1 MGDLMKY
8 SKFYLDQFFN
18 SINEYQSKV
27 ELLILANSFVQKT
40 EKIRWIMALNQLMN
54 WQSMSERSGVWTYY
68 EVLEIDSANVLISIL
83 REYDERIILE
93 NYCKGIDNYLNEEI
107 MNEVDNWIG
116 CNETEIDRFIEHI
129 FLMHRDWF
137 YNYSAVTP

>member
-40 EKIRWIMALNQLMN
+40 DNIRWVMALNQLMN

-68 EVLEIDSANVLISIL
+68 EVLEIDSANVLIRIL

-93 NYCKGIDNYLNEEI
+93 NYYKGIDNYLNEEI

-129 FLMHRDWF
+129 FLVHRDWF

>member
-1 MGDLMKY
+1 MEY

-40 EKIRWIMALNQLMN
+40 EKIRWVMALNQLMN

-129 FLMHRDWF
+129 FLMHRNWF

>member
-1 MGDLMKY
+1 MKY

-27 ELLILANSFVQKT
+27 ELLILANSFMQKT
-40 EKIRWIMALNQLMN
+40 DNIRWVMALNQLMN

-68 EVLEIDSANVLISIL
+68 EVLQIESANVLIRIL

-93 NYCKGIDNYLNEEI
+93 NYCKGIDSYLNEEI

>member
-40 EKIRWIMALNQLMN
+40 EKIRWVMALNQLMN

-68 EVLEIDSANVLISIL
+68 EVLEIDSANVLIRIL

-116 CNETEIDRFIEHI
+116 CNETKIDRFIEHI

>member
-1 MGDLMKY
+1 MKY

-27 ELLILANSFVQKT
+27 ELLILANSFMQKT
-40 EKIRWIMALNQLMN
+40 ENIRWVMALNQLMN

-68 EVLEIDSANVLISIL
+68 EVLEIDSANVLIRIL

-129 FLMHRDWF
+129 CLMHRDWF

>member
-27 ELLILANSFVQKT
+27 ELLILANSFMQKT
-40 EKIRWIMALNQLMN
+40 DNIRWVMALNQLMN

-68 EVLEIDSANVLISIL
+68 EVLEIDSANVLISVL

-93 NYCKGIDNYLNEEI
+93 NYYKGIDNYLNEEI

>member
-1 MGDLMKY
+1 MKY

-27 ELLILANSFVQKT
+27 ELLILANLFMQKT
-40 EKIRWIMALNQLMN
+40 ENIRWVMALNQLMN

-68 EVLEIDSANVLISIL
+68 EVLEIDSANVLIRIL
-83 REYDERIILE
+83 REYDDRIILE

-137 YNYSAVTP
+137 YNFSAVTP

>member
-27 ELLILANSFVQKT
+27 ELLILANSFMQKT
-40 EKIRWIMALNQLMN
+40 ENIGWVMALNQLMN
-54 WQSMSERSGVWTYY
+54 WQSMSERSGIWTYY
-68 EVLEIDSANVLISIL
+68 EVLEIDSANVLIRIL

-93 NYCKGIDNYLNEEI
+93 NYYKGIDNYLNEEI
-107 MNEVDNWIG
+107 MNEVDNWIR

>member
-27 ELLILANSFVQKT
+27 ELLILANSIMQKT
-40 EKIRWIMALNQLMN
+40 DNIRWVMALNQLMN

-68 EVLEIDSANVLISIL
+68 EVLEIDSANVLIRIL

-93 NYCKGIDNYLNEEI
+93 NYCKGIDSYLNEEI

>member
-27 ELLILANSFVQKT
+27 ELLILANSIMQKT
-40 EKIRWIMALNQLMN
+40 DNIRWVMALNQLMN

-68 EVLEIDSANVLISIL
+68 EVLEIDSANVLIRIL

-93 NYCKGIDNYLNEEI
+93 NYCKGIDSYLNEEI
-107 MNEVDNWIG
+107 MNEVDNWIE

>member
-1 MGDLMKY
+1 MGDLMEY

-40 EKIRWIMALNQLMN
+40 EKIRWVMALNQLMN

-129 FLMHRDWF
+129 FLMHRNWF

>member
-27 ELLILANSFVQKT
+27 ELLILANSFMQKT
-40 EKIRWIMALNQLMN
+40 ENIRWVMALNQLMN
-54 WQSMSERSGVWTYY
+54 WQSMSERSGVRTYY
-68 EVLEIDSANVLISIL
+68 EVLEIDSANVLIRIL
-83 REYDERIILE
+83 RENDERIILE

-116 CNETEIDRFIEHI
+116 CNETVIDRFIEHI

>member
-1 MGDLMKY
+1 MKY

-40 EKIRWIMALNQLMN
+40 ENIRWVMALNQLMN

>member
-40 EKIRWIMALNQLMN
+40 DNIRWVMALNQLMN

-68 EVLEIDSANVLISIL
+68 EVLEIESANVLISIL
-83 REYDERIILE
+83 REYNERIILE

-107 MNEVDNWIG
+107 MNDLDNWIG

>member
-1 MGDLMKY
+1 MKY

-40 EKIRWIMALNQLMN
+40 EKIRWVMALNQLMN

-68 EVLEIDSANVLISIL
+68 EVLEIDSANVLIRIL

-116 CNETEIDRFIEHI
+116 CNETKIDRFIEHI

>member
-27 ELLILANSFVQKT
+27 ELLILANSFMQKT
-40 EKIRWIMALNQLMN
+40 VNIRWVMALNQLMN

-93 NYCKGIDNYLNEEI
+93 NYCKGVDNYLNEEI
-107 MNEVDNWIG
+107 MNEVDNWIR
-116 CNETEIDRFIEHI
+116 CNETEIDRFIERI

-137 YNYSAVTP
+137 YNYSAP

>member
-8 SKFYLDQFFN
+8 STFYLDQFFN

-27 ELLILANSFVQKT
+27 ELLILANSFMQKT
-40 EKIRWIMALNQLMN
+40 ENIRWVMALNQFMN

-68 EVLEIDSANVLISIL
+68 EVLEIESANVLISIL

-93 NYCKGIDNYLNEEI
+93 NYCKGINNYLNEEI

-116 CNETEIDRFIEHI
+116 CNETEIDRFIERI

-137 YNYSAVTP
+137 YNYSAVTS

>member
-1 MGDLMKY
+1 MKY

-27 ELLILANSFVQKT
+27 ELLILANSFMQKT
-40 EKIRWIMALNQLMN
+40 ENIRWVMALNQLMN

-68 EVLEIDSANVLISIL
+68 EVLEIDSANVLIRIL
-83 REYDERIILE
+83 REYDDRIILE

>member
-1 MGDLMKY
+1 MGDLMEY

-40 EKIRWIMALNQLMN
+40 ENIRWVMALNQLMN

>member
-1 MGDLMKY
+1 MEY

-40 EKIRWIMALNQLMN
+40 ENIRWVMALNQLMN

>member
-1 MGDLMKY
+1 MKY

-27 ELLILANSFVQKT
+27 ELLILANSFMQKT
-40 EKIRWIMALNQLMN
+40 ENIRWVMALNQLMN

-68 EVLEIDSANVLISIL
+68 EVLEIDSANVLIRIL
-83 REYDERIILE
+83 KEYDERIILE
-93 NYCKGIDNYLNEEI
+93 NYYKGIDNYLNEEI

>member
-1 MGDLMKY
+1 M
-8 SKFYLDQFFN
+8 DQFFN

-40 EKIRWIMALNQLMN
+40 ENIRWVMALNQLMN

>member
-27 ELLILANSFVQKT
+27 ELLILANSFMQKT
-40 EKIRWIMALNQLMN
+40 ENIRWVMALNQLMN

-68 EVLEIDSANVLISIL
+68 EVLEIDSANVLIRIL

>member
-1 MGDLMKY
+1 MKY

-18 SINEYQSKV
+18 SINDYQSKV

-40 EKIRWIMALNQLMN
+40 EKIRWVMALNQLMN
-54 WQSMSERSGVWTYY
+54 WQSMSERAGVWTYY

-107 MNEVDNWIG
+107 MNKVDNWIG

>member
-27 ELLILANSFVQKT
+27 ELLILANSFMQKT
-40 EKIRWIMALNQLMN
+40 ENIRWVMALNQLMN

-68 EVLEIDSANVLISIL
+68 EVLEIDSANVLIRIL
-83 REYDERIILE
+83 REYDDRIILE

>member
-18 SINEYQSKV
+18 SINDYQSKV

-40 EKIRWIMALNQLMN
+40 EKIRWVMALNQLMN
-54 WQSMSERSGVWTYY
+54 WQSMSERAGVWTYY

-107 MNEVDNWIG
+107 MNKVDNWIG

>member
-40 EKIRWIMALNQLMN
+40 ENIRWVMALNQLMN

>member
-1 MGDLMKY
+1 MKY

-27 ELLILANSFVQKT
+27 ELLILANSFMQKT
-40 EKIRWIMALNQLMN
+40 ENIRWVMALNQLMN

-68 EVLEIDSANVLISIL
+68 EVLEIDSANVLIRIL